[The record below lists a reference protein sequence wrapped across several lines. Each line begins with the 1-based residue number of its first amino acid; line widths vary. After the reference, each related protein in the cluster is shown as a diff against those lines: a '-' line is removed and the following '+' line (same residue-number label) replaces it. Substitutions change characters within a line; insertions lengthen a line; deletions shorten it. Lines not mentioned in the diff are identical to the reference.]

1 MAICLNPLT
10 IPSPSVHDAP
20 HSCPSAFWRD
30 NYRPY
35 VYDSLVVPCGK
46 CINCLK
52 NKQSQM
58 VVRIKREAEKRGS
71 LCFLTLTYDDEH
83 LPLAQSL
90 WKVDNSTGELT
101 LECPAEIISS
111 ARFPNVSR
119 LGEFKQIV
127 PGANPRYIDVP
138 IPEFSFAE
146 PGCDFFARITPSVC
160 REDVRLFIKRV
171 RVSYKRAFGKS
182 IDFSYVCVPE
192 YGPRTCRPHYHLALM
207 GISKDTC
214 GWLSKQWNYGFTK
227 CDFVERSNKN
237 QDDPWSAVAFY
248 IGKYM
253 SKGKFECPS
262 VVAKECEKPRV
273 CQSLGVGVGDFEKL
287 KPFVCAFDMFGEYDL
302 NTLRLKNGSR
312 LSDIQVQKLCEEIP
326 KRLVYRLNNN
336 ITLPLPRL
344 IRNRIFF
351 NFDRYEKPSKTYI
364 WYLVTASLRNKY
376 EDLHQREFAE
386 FLSSNAQRALHEN
399 CIEFEKSK
407 SFSSSL
413 EASAR
418 EEDLQSFY
426 AKSMF

>member
-1 MAICLNPLT
+1 MATCLNPIT
-10 IPSPSVHDAP
+10 IPSPSIHDAP

-71 LCFLTLTYDDEH
+71 LCFLTLTYDDNH

-90 WKVDNSTGELT
+90 WKANKSTGELS

-111 ARFPNVSR
+111 ARFPDFSR
-119 LGEFKQIV
+119 LEVFKGIL
-127 PGANPRYIDVP
+127 PSANPRYFDVP
-138 IPEFSFAE
+138 IPEFSFADPE
-146 PGCDFFARITPSVC
+146 NDYFARITPSVC
-160 REDVRLFIKRV
+160 RADVRMFIKRI
-171 RVSYKRAFGKS
+171 RVAYLRAFGKPLE
-182 IDFSYVCVPE
+182 FSYVCVPE

-207 GISKDTC
+207 GLSKDTC
-214 GWLSKQWNYGFTK
+214 RWLSKQWTYGFTK
-227 CDFVERSNKN
+227 CDFVERSNKDK
-237 QDDPWSAVAFY
+237 DDSWSAVAFY

-253 SKGKFECPS
+253 SKGKFECQS
-262 VVAKECEKPRV
+262 VVDVAAEKPRV
-273 CQSLGVGVGDFEKL
+273 CQSLGLGVGDFEKL
-287 KPFVCAFDMFGEYDL
+287 KPFVCAFDVFGDYDL
-302 NTLRLKNGSR
+302 NTLRLKSGSR
-312 LSDIQVQKLCEEIP
+312 LTQKQIDVLCEEIP
-326 KRLVYRLNNN
+326 RRLVYRLNSK

-364 WYLVTASLRNKY
+364 WYLVTSTLRIKY
-376 EDLHQREFAE
+376 EDLHQREFTE
-386 FLSSNAQRALHEN
+386 FLSANFQRTIDEN

-407 SFSSSL
+407 SFASSL

-426 AKSMF
+426 CKSIF